1 MQIFQTMMR
10 VVLNAVLI
18 APVLAQ
24 AQAAAQPATGQQMAQ
39 NTGPA
44 PTPTPTPT
52 ASPPATPAAG
62 QGAQQIDAIV
72 ITGTKRNLTKEK
84 TPDSVQVYTD
94 RGLEQQGIN
103 NVREAFA
110 RTPNVDTSNAGFSIR
125 GVVTNQR
132 GIYVTKPAITFIR
145 DGVEIDVVGA
155 NQLGGAWDLDQLE
168 ILRGTQANAYGRS
181 AIGGAIVLKTK
192 DPTFAFESEGRLGVG
207 NRRNRVASAVVSG
220 PLVGSELAGRLSFD
234 TQRRESEIDSVYVGR
249 TRSQYDE
256 LRGKLLYKP
265 PFAPG
270 WSALLTAEA
279 TRGAADQGGGGVL
292 SGSGGADLLIQD
304 GQAVR
309 TEDLEEGSSPQSRSL
324 SLKLEGKL
332 SERWVFESITSAY
345 DRQLGLSY
353 RVLCFEPYRIG
364 QPPVQRADTS
374 SCLSGAG
381 SWDGTTRSQEARLS
395 FKDGAW
401 SAMAGVYAQRQTM
414 TLGYNDFAFDG
425 TPLNADAGLD
435 DLYNFKVDSRALFG
449 EVGWEF
455 APQWTVTL
463 AGRYNRETNRF
474 GLFGEPGERN
484 TYGKFTPQLTL
495 TWQPQDRLTLLAT
508 AKRGFKAGA
517 AEVIVGFADPAGA
530 VPVREI
536 SRFKPE
542 IADTAEL
549 GARWRSADNAWSLSA
564 NLYATRFKD
573 KHEFIEYRDANGNPV
588 YDRFDPSFTASATG
602 NAATAQS
609 RGLELEASWRA
620 ARGLDLYA
628 NLGHNRGRYR
638 SFVAFGEDFSGQEF
652 VDFPK
657 FTANTGFTWRLQNG
671 LSFALNANHRSR
683 ATASGEPGSTALPAR
698 TLFGGRIA
706 YDADSWSVALAGINL
721 ADKTYRDRIEGEL
734 PGGLFENYGP
744 RRFVQMELRVRY

>member
-1 MQIFQTMMR
+1 LEDFVASFALR
-10 VVLNAVLI
+10 PI
-18 APVLAQ
+18 ACAIVALGASAAHAQ
-24 AQAAAQPATGQQMAQ
+24 QAA
-39 NTGPA
+39 PA
-44 PTPTPTPT
+44 P
-52 ASPPATPAAG
+52 ASAASAPES
-62 QGAQQIDAIV
+62 AQQVIV
-72 ITGTKRNLTKEK
+72 TGTKRNLTKEK

-94 RGLEQQGIN
+94 RDLEQQGIN

-132 GIYVTKPAITFIR
+132 GSYVTKPAITFIR

-155 NQLGGAWDLDQLE
+155 NLLGGAWDLDQLE

-181 AIGGAIVLKTK
+181 AIGGAVVLKTK

-220 PLVGSELAGRLSFD
+220 SLLGSELAGRLSFD
-234 TQRRESEIDSVYVGR
+234 TQRRESDIESVYVGR

-256 LRGKLLYKP
+256 LRGKLHYKP
-265 PFAPG
+265 SFAPG
-270 WSALLTAEA
+270 WSALLTAEV
-279 TRGAADQGGGGVL
+279 TRGAADQGGGGVP
-292 SGSGGADLLIQD
+292 SGSGGADLLVRD

-309 TEDLEEGSSPQSRSL
+309 TEDLEEGNTPKSRSL
-324 SLKLEGKL
+324 SLKLDAKL
-332 SERWVFESITSAY
+332 SERWAFESITSAY
-345 DRQLGLSY
+345 DRELGLSY

-364 QPPVQRADTS
+364 QPAVPRADTS
-374 SCLSGAG
+374 GCGSGAG

-401 SAMAGVYAQRQTM
+401 SAMAGAYAQRQTM
-414 TLGYNDFAFDG
+414 TLGYIDFAFDG
-425 TPLNADAGLD
+425 TPLND
-435 DLYNFKVDSRALFG
+435 DPNLTGIYNFKVNSRALFG
-449 EVGWEF
+449 EVGWDF
-455 APQWTVTL
+455 APQWNLTL

-474 GLFGEPGERN
+474 DLDGGLGERN
-484 TYGKFTPQLTL
+484 TYSKFTPQFTL
-495 TWQPQDRLTLLAT
+495 TWQPQERLTLLAT

-517 AEVIVGFADPAGA
+517 AEVIVGFADPAGT

-549 GARWRSADNAWSLSA
+549 GARWRSADNAWSLST
-564 NLYATRFKD
+564 NLYVTRFKD

-588 YDRFDPSFTASATG
+588 YDQFDPSFTASATG

-609 RGLELEASWRA
+609 RGVEVEASWRA

-628 NLGHNRGRYR
+628 NLGHNRGRYGR
-638 SFVAFGEDFSGQEF
+638 FVAFGEDFSGQEF

-657 FTANTGFTWRLQNG
+657 FTANAGFVWRLPAG
-671 LSFALNANHRSR
+671 WSVALNANHRSK
-683 ATASGEPGSTALPAR
+683 ATASGEPGSTVLPSR
-698 TLFGGRIA
+698 TLLGGRIA
-706 YDADSWSVALAGINL
+706 YDADTWSVALAGINL
-721 ADKTYRDRIEGEL
+721 ADKVYRDRIEGEL

-744 RRFVQMELRVRY
+744 RRFVQLELRARY